1 MTEQTG
7 KRRTRRVLN
16 GARQVELI
24 HWFDNNLE
32 FVKTHTT
39 AQVVKR
45 VNADLPSDEFQMTIS
60 HLTKMFKAYD
70 VKPLKR
76 GKRSPAAKNCFRDKL
91 LRLIA
96 TLFLTVD
103 DDVLTAN
110 ERVELKEA
118 LDAFELACDS

>member
-1 MTEQTG
+1 
-7 KRRTRRVLN
+7 
-16 GARQVELI
+16 
-24 HWFDNNLE
+24 
-32 FVKTHTT
+32 
-39 AQVVKR
+39 
-45 VNADLPSDEFQMTIS
+45 MTIS

-91 LRLIA
+91 LRLIT

-103 DDVLTAN
+103 AGVLTAN